1 MSWRFITLSEN
12 NSSFVFLFKMLTNA
26 RLGSMTAIRM
36 QTVQTLMI
44 LTTVHVRKDIKE
56 MVLTAQVNIL
66 TYLLL
71 LLTSSIETR

>member
-1 MSWRFITLSEN
+1 
-12 NSSFVFLFKMLTNA
+12 MLTNA

-36 QTVQTLMI
+36 QTVQTQMI

-66 TYLLL
+66 TYLLP
-71 LLTSSIETR
+71 LLTSSNETR